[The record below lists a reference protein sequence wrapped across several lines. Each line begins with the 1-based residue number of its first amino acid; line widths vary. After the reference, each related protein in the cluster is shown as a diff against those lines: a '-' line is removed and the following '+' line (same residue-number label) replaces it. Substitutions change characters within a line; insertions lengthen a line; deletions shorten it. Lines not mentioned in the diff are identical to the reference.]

1 MLIKFLKGF
10 CCALRGIFYTLKNER
25 HMRIHAVALVYVM
38 FFSVFFNL
46 NIEKYAILLLT
57 GALVIVSEIINSA
70 IESVV
75 DICKNEYS
83 IIAKIAKDMA
93 AGAVLISAIFSVII
107 AILLFNDMSGYLN
120 IFKFF
125 FKYPIMLL
133 FFGMFSIF
141 SFIYITMGSTEIKNR
156 IKKFITTLKH
166 LKGGN
171 LNGSNDNTK
180 N

>member
-1 MLIKFLKGF
+1 MLIKLLKGF
-10 CCALRGIFYTLKNER
+10 GCALRGIFYTLKNER

-46 NIEKYAILLLT
+46 SAEKYAILLLT

-107 AILLFNDMSGYLN
+107 AILFFNDISGYVN
-120 IFKFF
+120 ILKFSNYITGF
-125 FKYPIMLL
+125 FPTSRNAAGLISTFAGLALL
-133 FFGMFSIF
+133 FC
-141 SFIYITMGSTEIKNR
+141 IK
-156 IKKFITTLKH
+156 T
-166 LKGGN
+166 
-171 LNGSNDNTK
+171 
-180 N
+180 

>member
-1 MLIKFLKGF
+1 MLIKLLKGF
-10 CCALRGIFYTLKNER
+10 GCALRGIFYTLKNER

-46 NIEKYAILLLT
+46 SAEKYAILLLT

-83 IIAKIAKDMA
+83 IVAKIAKDMA

-125 FKYPIMLL
+125 FKYPFMLL
-133 FFGMFSIF
+133 FFCMFSVLNF
-141 SFIYITMGSTEIKNR
+141 MYITVGPTEIKNR
-156 IKKFITTLKH
+156 IKKIIVSIKR

-171 LNGSNDNTK
+171 LNGKSNTK

>member
-46 NIEKYAILLLT
+46 SAEKYAILLLT

-83 IIAKIAKDMA
+83 IVAKIAKDMA

-125 FKYPIMLL
+125 FKYPFMLL
-133 FFGMFSIF
+133 FFCMFSVLNF
-141 SFIYITMGSTEIKNR
+141 MYITVGPTEIKNR
-156 IKKFITTLKH
+156 IKKIIVSIKR

-171 LNGSNDNTK
+171 LNGKSNTK

>member
-1 MLIKFLKGF
+1 MLIKLLKGF
-10 CCALRGIFYTLKNER
+10 GCALRGIFYTLKNER

-107 AILLFNDMSGYLN
+107 AI
-120 IFKFF
+120 
-125 FKYPIMLL
+125 
-133 FFGMFSIF
+133 
-141 SFIYITMGSTEIKNR
+141 R
-156 IKKFITTLKH
+156 
-166 LKGGN
+166 
-171 LNGSNDNTK
+171 
-180 N
+180 

>member
-1 MLIKFLKGF
+1 MLIKLLKGF
-10 CCALRGIFYTLKNER
+10 GCALRGIFYTLKNER

-46 NIEKYAILLLT
+46 SAEKYAILLLT

-83 IIAKIAKDMA
+83 IVAKIAKDMA

-107 AILLFNDMSGYLN
+107 AVLLFNDMSGYLN

-125 FKYPIMLL
+125 FKYPFMLL
-133 FFGMFSIF
+133 FFCIF
-141 SFIYITMGSTEIKNR
+141 SVLNFMYITVGPTEIKNR
-156 IKKFITTLKH
+156 TKKTIVSIKR

-171 LNGSNDNTK
+171 LNGKSNTK

>member
-1 MLIKFLKGF
+1 MLIKLLKGF
-10 CCALRGIFYTLKNER
+10 GCALKGIFYTLKNER
-25 HMRIHAVALVYVM
+25 HMRIHAVALVYVI
-38 FFSVFFNL
+38 FFSIFFNL
-46 NIEKYAILLLT
+46 SAEKYAILLLT

-83 IIAKIAKDMA
+83 IVAKIAKDMA

-125 FKYPIMLL
+125 FKYPFMLL
-133 FFGMFSIF
+133 FFCMFSVLNF
-141 SFIYITMGSTEIKNR
+141 MYITVGPTEIKNR
-156 IKKFITTLKH
+156 IKKIIVSIKR

-171 LNGSNDNTK
+171 LNGKSNTK

>member
-1 MLIKFLKGF
+1 MLIKLFKGF
-10 CCALRGIFYTLKNER
+10 GCALKGIFYTLKNER
-25 HMRIHAVALVYVM
+25 HMRIHAVALVYVI

-46 NIEKYAILLLT
+46 SAEKYAILLLT
-57 GALVIVSEIINSA
+57 GALVIVSEIINSS

-83 IIAKIAKDMA
+83 IVAKIAKDMA

-125 FKYPIMLL
+125 FKYPFMLL
-133 FFGMFSIF
+133 FFCMFSVLNF
-141 SFIYITMGSTEIKNR
+141 MYITVGPTEIKNR
-156 IKKFITTLKH
+156 IKKIIVSIKR

-171 LNGSNDNTK
+171 LNGKSNTK

>member
-1 MLIKFLKGF
+1 MLIKLFKGF
-10 CCALRGIFYTLKNER
+10 GCALKGIFYTLKNER
-25 HMRIHAVALVYVM
+25 HMRIHAVALVYVI

-46 NIEKYAILLLT
+46 SAEKYAILLLT

-83 IIAKIAKDMA
+83 IVAKIAKDMA

-125 FKYPIMLL
+125 FKYPFMLL
-133 FFGMFSIF
+133 FFCMFSVLNF
-141 SFIYITMGSTEIKNR
+141 MYITVGPTEIKNR
-156 IKKFITTLKH
+156 IKKIIVSIKR

-171 LNGSNDNTK
+171 LNGKSNTK

>member
-1 MLIKFLKGF
+1 MLIKLLKGF
-10 CCALRGIFYTLKNER
+10 GCALRGIFYTLKNER

-83 IIAKIAKDMA
+83 IVAKIAKDMA

-125 FKYPIMLL
+125 FKYPFVLL
-133 FFGMFSIF
+133 FFCMFSVLNF
-141 SFIYITMGSTEIKNR
+141 MYITVGPTEIKNR
-156 IKKFITTLKH
+156 IKKIIVSIKR

-171 LNGSNDNTK
+171 LNGKSNTK